1 MHLPAMHLHN
11 VHLHNVHNAHL
22 PAMHLHNVHMTNQE
36 TTVVAIFMK
45 RTKIFLLY
53 DFNLQ

>member
-1 MHLPAMHLHN
+1 MIETKVTIAAPTN
-11 VHLHNVHNAHL
+11 RAHL
-22 PAMHLHNVHMTNQE
+22 PAMHNVHLHMSNQE
-36 TTVVAIFMK
+36 TTVVALFMK